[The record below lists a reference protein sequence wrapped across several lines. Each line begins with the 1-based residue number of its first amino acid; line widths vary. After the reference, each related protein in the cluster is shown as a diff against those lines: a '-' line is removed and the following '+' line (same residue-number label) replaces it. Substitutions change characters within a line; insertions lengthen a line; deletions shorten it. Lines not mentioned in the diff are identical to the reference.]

1 MAEMVFERAS
11 EAFPHVRDFVAAA
24 QMAESL
30 KSLQDMISRVL
41 PRFGLDYFL
50 MSHHVD
56 FGKPAPGT
64 VQISNYPA
72 EFVAVQREHGG
83 WRDDPVLLAC
93 EKTTAGFFW
102 SDVVTLMPLSDYH
115 RSRFE
120 MGRRYGLAD
129 SFVVP
134 NHIPGEYS
142 GSVHFTVGPS
152 RPFPRHLA
160 PALQSFATYGFEA
173 ARRLARTHDGSTLNS
188 VPLTDRLRPPV
199 CARQERHRHRPA
211 ARPHPAH
218 RQRIYR
224 GGQAP
229 LLRRHAAATDRAG
242 LVQLADHL
250 LAGIAV
256 TFASSRPRGRQL
268 GQ

>member
-1 MAEMVFERAS
+1 
-11 EAFPHVRDFVAAA
+11 VAAA
-24 QMAESL
+24 QTAESL
-30 KSLQDMISRVL
+30 KSLQDMISQVL

-102 SDVVTLMPLSDYH
+102 SDVVTMMPLTDYH

-120 MGRRYGLAD
+120 IGRRYGLAD

-188 VPLTDRLRPPV
+188 VPLTDRQIDCVLLS
-199 CARQERHRHRPA
+199 ARGKSDTDIAQLLGLTRRTVNEYIEGAKRRYCVA
-211 ARPHPAH
+211 T
-218 RQRIYR
+218 RQQLIV
-224 GGQAP
+224 
-229 LLRRHAAATDRAG
+229 RA
-242 LVQLADHL
+242 LFNSQ
-250 LAGIAV
+250 I
-256 TFASSRPRGRQL
+256 TFSQVL
-268 GQ
+268 H

>member
-1 MAEMVFERAS
+1 MPEVVFERAS

-24 QMAESL
+24 QTAESL
-30 KSLQDMISRVL
+30 RSLQDMISQVL

-102 SDVVTLMPLSDYH
+102 SDVATMMPLTDYH

-120 MGRRYGLAD
+120 IGRRYGLAD

-173 ARRLARTHDGSTLNS
+173 ARRLARTHDGSTVNS
-188 VPLTDRLRPPV
+188 VPLTDRQIDCVLLS
-199 CARQERHRHRPA
+199 ARGKSDTDIAQLLGLTRRTVNEYIEGAKRRYCVA
-211 ARPHPAH
+211 T
-218 RQRIYR
+218 RQQLIV
-224 GGQAP
+224 
-229 LLRRHAAATDRAG
+229 RA
-242 LVQLADHL
+242 LFNSQ
-250 LAGIAV
+250 I
-256 TFASSRPRGRQL
+256 TFSQVL
-268 GQ
+268 H